1 MASAQFNVDQSHD
14 QAEAKTE
21 QWVESAN
28 STANSSVNKIED
40 AIQRARESAQQKR
53 EQNSGFLHQTG
64 EQMMHMAQG
73 TVDGVKNTLGI
84 GSNKNK

>member
-21 QWVESAN
+21 QWTES
-28 STANSSVNKIED
+28 ANSSVNKIED

-73 TVDGVKNTLGI
+73 AVDGVKNTLGI